1 MRPPPLQLLLLQD
14 SWCTEVKLRLEAE
27 TCSAIQYE
35 LQGSIGNH
43 WELLGIT
50 RSYWEPLGTTGN
62 QCVSARVSWTKMQ
75 HREWVGNRLL
85 AMEVSQAGAADRERF
100 KIKKLK
106 KKLTNVSFA
115 FTHTYTPV
123 KTNIFR
129 FFPQSYMENFE
140 KCAKTQKQKNN
151 MLSHVTCGC

>member
-1 MRPPPLQLLLLQD
+1 M
-14 SWCTEVKLRLEAE
+14 SFVVK
-27 TCSAIQYE
+27 CI
-35 LQGSIGNH
+35 
-43 WELLGIT
+43 
-50 RSYWEPLGTTGN
+50 
-62 QCVSARVSWTKMQ
+62 
-75 HREWVGNRLL
+75 
-85 AMEVSQAGAADRERF
+85 RERF

-140 KCAKTQKQKNN
+140 KCAKTKKLGGGVGANSP
-151 MLSHVTCGC
+151 L

>member
-1 MRPPPLQLLLLQD
+1 MANDKGKVQ
-14 SWCTEVKLRLEAE
+14 K
-27 TCSAIQYE
+27 
-35 LQGSIGNH
+35 
-43 WELLGIT
+43 
-50 RSYWEPLGTTGN
+50 
-62 QCVSARVSWTKMQ
+62 K
-75 HREWVGNRLL
+75 
-85 AMEVSQAGAADRERF
+85 
-100 KIKKLK
+100 KIE

-140 KCAKTQKQKNN
+140 KCAKTQKRKNN

>member
-1 MRPPPLQLLLLQD
+1 MIVLKVA
-14 SWCTEVKLRLEAE
+14 TNKL
-27 TCSAIQYE
+27 IN
-35 LQGSIGNH
+35 GH
-43 WELLGIT
+43 
-50 RSYWEPLGTTGN
+50 
-62 QCVSARVSWTKMQ
+62 VSF
-75 HREWVGNRLL
+75 NLPF
-85 AMEVSQAGAADRERF
+85 RERF
-100 KIKKLK
+100 KKKKLK

>member
-1 MRPPPLQLLLLQD
+1 MYAWGKKGKMLVYTPVLPY
-14 SWCTEVKLRLEAE
+14 TYIHV
-27 TCSAIQYE
+27 
-35 LQGSIGNH
+35 
-43 WELLGIT
+43 
-50 RSYWEPLGTTGN
+50 
-62 QCVSARVSWTKMQ
+62 CV
-75 HREWVGNRLL
+75 
-85 AMEVSQAGAADRERF
+85 RERF
-100 KIKKLK
+100 KKKLK

>member
-1 MRPPPLQLLLLQD
+1 MA
-14 SWCTEVKLRLEAE
+14 WVVKRQKLNFKKVFFWNTL
-27 TCSAIQYE
+27 
-35 LQGSIGNH
+35 GS
-43 WELLGIT
+43 
-50 RSYWEPLGTTGN
+50 N
-62 QCVSARVSWTKMQ
+62 QI
-75 HREWVGNRLL
+75 
-85 AMEVSQAGAADRERF
+85 RERF

>member
-1 MRPPPLQLLLLQD
+1 MHMHTHTRMGK
-14 SWCTEVKLRLEAE
+14 VK
-27 TCSAIQYE
+27 
-35 LQGSIGNH
+35 
-43 WELLGIT
+43 
-50 RSYWEPLGTTGN
+50 
-62 QCVSARVSWTKMQ
+62 
-75 HREWVGNRLL
+75 
-85 AMEVSQAGAADRERF
+85 
-100 KIKKLK
+100 KKKRK

-140 KCAKTQKQKNN
+140 KCAKMQKQKNN